1 MKKINDL
8 KDGDVLWFRLTHKH
22 SGETKEVRT
31 ISVKHVLQ
39 DTDDVSKMTGF
50 RQSFIRLIEMNGASK
65 IHYGPSEGESNRY
78 ACRSI
83 FDEGMFY
90 YTEKEALIADLE
102 AEKARACK
110 RIDEFIKQI
119 K

>member
-39 DTDDVSKMTGF
+39 DTDDMSKMTGF

-78 ACRSI
+78 ACR
-83 FDEGMFY
+83 
-90 YTEKEALIADLE
+90 
-102 AEKARACK
+102 
-110 RIDEFIKQI
+110 RIDEFINQI
-119 K
+119 KVES